1 MPRRDYMA
9 RSKKK
14 SGVSKSTILSIVV
27 VLLLAMGAGLWLL
40 KENAPAPTIP
50 VSAEAAKP
58 VPNGTNLPSRPE
70 EVYSYIRDLETR
82 EVVTNPTKKTQEK
95 LAQLS
100 PEQLKQLEEKRK
112 QEELARLAVEQA
124 SVEKA
129 QVQTETVA
137 STEKTIVQPSEA
149 ELAAQK
155 AQEQKLAEEKRKL
168 EEKRKQAELRKQ
180 QELAQKKAEQNK
192 VVATTATP
200 AEVEQTKTEKAK
212 LDKAKTEQPKA
223 EQVSQQTQVKTE
235 TVKKEQPKIV
245 ASAAKPNEKAA
256 NQSGRFGLQCGAFK
270 NKAQAEN
277 MQARLAMAGFNARI
291 ATNAEWNR
299 VFVGPIGDRAATSNA
314 QSNARS
320 VAECVIVSM

>member
-14 SGVSKSTILSIVV
+14 SGMSKSTILSIVV

-50 VSAEAAKP
+50 VPTEMAKP
-58 VPNGTNLPSRPE
+58 VANGANLPSRPE

-82 EVVTNPTKKTQEK
+82 EVITNPTPKTQEK

-129 QVQTETVA
+129 QAQIESKTV
-137 STEKTIVQPSEA
+137 TEKTVVQLSEA

-168 EEKRKQAELRKQ
+168 EEKRKQAEKLKQ
-180 QELAQKKAEQNK
+180 QELAQKKNEQPS
-192 VVATTATP
+192 VAPTN
-200 AEVEQTKTEKAK
+200 EQIKTKTEQA
-212 LDKAKTEQPKA
+212 
-223 EQVSQQTQVKTE
+223 
-235 TVKKEQPKIV
+235 KKEVSKEIV
-245 ASAAKPNEKAA
+245 STTKPNTQA
-256 NQSGRFGLQCGAFK
+256 GRFGLQCGAFK

-291 ATNAEWNR
+291 ASSADWNR
-299 VFVGPIGDRAATSNA
+299 VFVGPIGDRAAASTA

-320 VAECVIVSM
+320 VAECVVVAM